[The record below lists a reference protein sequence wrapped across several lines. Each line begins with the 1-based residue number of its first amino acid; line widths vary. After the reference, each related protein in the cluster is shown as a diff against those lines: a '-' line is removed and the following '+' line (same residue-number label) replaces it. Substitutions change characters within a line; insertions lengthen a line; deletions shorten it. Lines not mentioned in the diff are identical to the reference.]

1 MIPILIVILIWVI
14 PIILVTN
21 AYLKMEKDVQQQVK
35 NEFKNSLVFMCV
47 TLSVIGIL
55 LLQSGI
61 ILAIKLIQHIG
72 VIMVFVGWFISTI
85 VGWRKGKISLF
96 KCFGFI
102 FLGILGI
109 TLYIFLVS

>member
-61 ILAIKLIQHIG
+61 VLAIKLIQHIG
-72 VIMVFVGWFISTI
+72 TSMVFIGWFISTI
-85 VGWRKGKISLF
+85 VGWRKGKISLL